1 MSRSYNSE
9 ILSLIPNF
17 STVKM
22 QPCCVFAKI
31 GSVSIF
37 FASFRSAKQ
46 RTSGRPLPLALKI
59 FDVMS
64 QFSGRFDVETPA
76 IENPDLYYRLI
87 CIGSWVLITNLT
99 MHSIS
104 PSGGNNTLLFQV
116 QSEMFYQVG
125 LNIEGTISHNNHCRP
140 EAYSYLEALA
150 H

>member
-46 RTSGRPLPLALKI
+46 RTSGRPLPPALKI

-76 IENPDLYYRLI
+76 IENP
-87 CIGSWVLITNLT
+87 GW
-99 MHSIS
+99 
-104 PSGGNNTLLFQV
+104 
-116 QSEMFYQVG
+116 
-125 LNIEGTISHNNHCRP
+125 
-140 EAYSYLEALA
+140 SYEN
-150 H
+150 